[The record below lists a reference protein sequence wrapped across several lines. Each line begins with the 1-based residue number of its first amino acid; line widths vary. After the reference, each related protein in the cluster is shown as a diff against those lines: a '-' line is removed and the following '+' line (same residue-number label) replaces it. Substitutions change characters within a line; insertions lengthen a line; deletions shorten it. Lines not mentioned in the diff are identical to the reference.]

1 MPDDTT
7 SEPSLRTRLFPSR
20 VAVAIVALVCVV
32 VPATLVSLQINQ
44 NPKLSPIDEAAHM
57 DYVQR
62 IEEGTIPRQGEFLL
76 ESTRELISC
85 RGTDL
90 PGIVVPRC
98 EAKNKGAG
106 LYPGG
111 GSQYEAQQPP
121 TYYMV
126 TVPGRWVLQNVF
138 QVDNELDATRAT
150 GIFWLVAALL
160 MLWVAGRLMD
170 IGVYALGGALLLLA
184 VSPLGIYQSSTVSND
199 ATAIFAGG
207 LVALVGALTYRR
219 GGGGRWWSVLLVLTG
234 ALAVSFKTTNMLPV
248 LIVAAL
254 FGVKAIADRAD
265 GESIWT
271 TIKRWWP
278 SGGWL
283 LLGGGVAG
291 VAWVLTHRAL
301 ALIPLSKE
309 PAFGILRQDFLHKST
324 VLEQA
329 AELFRPLTGAYTT
342 GETLRQNVQLPF
354 AEVLGFLIIAA
365 ALGGLFTSPRR
376 WNHWLGLLW
385 VPIVYVVG
393 AIFGLSILLSYESD
407 PGLSGRY
414 ALSAAPL
421 LILVLAASLVGK
433 WSVRA
438 IGAFAVAMALTTFAV
453 MVT

>member
-1 MPDDTT
+1 VPDETT
-7 SEPSLRTRLFPSR
+7 TEPSLRTRLFPSR
-20 VAVAIVALVCVV
+20 VAVAIAVLVCIV
-32 VPATLVSLQINQ
+32 VPATLVALQINQ
-44 NPKLSPIDEAAHM
+44 NPKLSPIDEAAHF

-62 IEEGTIPRQGEFLL
+62 IEDGTIPRQGEVLQ
-76 ESTRELISC
+76 ESTLDLISC

-90 PGIVVPRC
+90 EGILVPRC
-98 EAKNKGAG
+98 DAKKKVAQR
-106 LYPGG
+106 YPGA

-121 TYYMV
+121 TYYAL
-126 TVPGRWVLQNVF
+126 TVPARWVFENVL

-150 GIFWLVAALL
+150 GIVWLVLGLL
-160 MLWVAGRLMD
+160 MLWAAGRLMD
-170 IGVYALGGALLLLA
+170 IGIYPLGAALLLLA
-184 VSPLGIYQSSTVSND
+184 VSPLGIYHAATVSND

-219 GGGGRWWSVLLVLTG
+219 GAGGRWWAVLLVVTG

-254 FGVKAIADRAD
+254 FAVKAIADRVV
-265 GESIWT
+265 GESLWT
-271 TIKRWWP
+271 TFKRWWP
-278 SGGWL
+278 AGGWL
-283 LLGGGVAG
+283 LVGGGIAG
-291 VAWVLTHRAL
+291 ITWVLTHRAL
-301 ALIPLSKE
+301 ALIPLSEE
-309 PAFGILRQDFLHKST
+309 PAFGVLRLNFIYRTT

-329 AELFRPLTGAYTT
+329 TELFLPLTGAFTSA
-342 GETLRQNVQLPF
+342 GTLRQNVQLPF
-354 AEVLGFLIIAA
+354 SAVLGFLIIAA

-385 VPIVYVVG
+385 LPIVYVIG
-393 AIFGLSILLSYESD
+393 AVFGLSIILSYESD

-421 LILVLAASLVGK
+421 LLLVLAASLVGK

-438 IGAFAVAMALTTFAV
+438 VGAFSVAMALTTFAV